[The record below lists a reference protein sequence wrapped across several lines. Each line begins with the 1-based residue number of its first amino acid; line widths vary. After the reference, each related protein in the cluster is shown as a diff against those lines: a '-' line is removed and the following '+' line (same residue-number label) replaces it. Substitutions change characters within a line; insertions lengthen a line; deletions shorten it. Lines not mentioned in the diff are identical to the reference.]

1 MKNIFLFGECMIEL
15 MAASQGQSSNTMQ
28 QSFAGDVFNTA
39 VYLKRTFADVKV
51 NLVTAVGKDQFSLD
65 MIQYFEK
72 ENIGTELVF
81 KSASKIPGLYS
92 IQLDAQ
98 GERSFTYWRENSAAR
113 QVMQHIDDAA
123 TEQLSK
129 GDMFFFS
136 GISLAVIEPDARP
149 AFWLLID
156 KLKAAGVQIVF
167 DPNYR
172 PRLWSGPE
180 EAQAQFALALQK
192 SDLSLPGV
200 DDFEQLFGMTSV
212 AEVYTY
218 CQPFHVN
225 ELVIKN
231 GEQSILVVVD
241 GVSTEFAIT
250 PVANVVDTTSAGDSF
265 NGVYLGA
272 RIEGYEISDAIAL
285 ASKAAGFVIQHRGAI
300 TPAQEFSEFINAQLA
315 CVAKFKKDQL

>member
-15 MAASQGQSSNTMQ
+15 MSASQGQSSNTMQ

-39 VYLKRTFADVKV
+39 VYLKRTFADVQV
-51 NLVTAVGKDQFSLD
+51 NLVTAVGKDQFSLA
-65 MIQYFEK
+65 MIQYFES
-72 ENIGTELVF
+72 ENIAADLVF
-81 KSASKIPGLYS
+81 KSATRIPGLYS

-113 QVMQHIDDAA
+113 QGMQHIDDVA

-136 GISLAVIEPDARP
+136 GISLAVIEPAAR
-149 AFWLLID
+149 AEFWLLID

-180 EAQAQFALALQK
+180 EAQAQFALALDK

-212 AEVYTY
+212 AEVYDY
-218 CQPFHVN
+218 CKPFQVS

-272 RIEGYEISDAIAL
+272 RIEGYGVNDAITL

-300 TPAQEFSEFINAQLA
+300 TPAEEFSVFIKAQLA
-315 CVAKFKKDQL
+315 AVAKFNKD